1 MMEDEKEKRA
11 SFWLICRTLFAIFTV
26 QPPSSLVG
34 TWTESSSNVFLPL
47 YVFFAFFFT
56 CFFRASTH
64 CKSPGGGGGDWVSA
78 FQFAALFSG
87 NLPAMW
93 FRSEW
98 ERKRKSENCECVF
111 VCVCVSAMSIYFD
124 SLACFQLQ
132 QQQQKHFGPQL
143 PAHAFRCC
151 CTKKTRNKTEGKHL
165 TRFARR
171 RRRGKSTVKTFGTTL
186 TLESTKWV
194 SACVCFALTAGL
206 ARLWLH
212 LFLLLEKILLQ
223 NCLSSLHINLPADW
237 PISSGVC
244 SIFLR
249 QLAKPRL
256 LFFNCCFF
264 HFHLSPFF
272 IFWCV
277 SFFSLHRFA
286 LLNRSNNEI
295 FPPCQYRV
303 FAAAVAAAAAFQK
316 ALSYN

>member
-111 VCVCVSAMSIYFD
+111 VCVCECNVD
-124 SLACFQLQ
+124 
-132 QQQQKHFGPQL
+132 
-143 PAHAFRCC
+143 
-151 CTKKTRNKTEGKHL
+151 
-165 TRFARR
+165 
-171 RRRGKSTVKTFGTTL
+171 
-186 TLESTKWV
+186 
-194 SACVCFALTAGL
+194 
-206 ARLWLH
+206 
-212 LFLLLEKILLQ
+212 
-223 NCLSSLHINLPADW
+223 
-237 PISSGVC
+237 
-244 SIFLR
+244 
-249 QLAKPRL
+249 
-256 LFFNCCFF
+256 
-264 HFHLSPFF
+264 
-272 IFWCV
+272 IFWQLSV
-277 SFFSLHRFA
+277 LST
-286 LLNRSNNEI
+286 
-295 FPPCQYRV
+295 
-303 FAAAVAAAAAFQK
+303 AAAAAEALWPPTSSSRFSLLLHQK
-316 ALSYN
+316 NPEQNGRKTFNPFCSTTTTRQKHRQNVWHHTDFREHKMSECVRVFCTYSRSCPSMTSSFSTSRKNSIAKLFEFTSHKFASWLAY